1 MNNFWDKIKNSNVVK
16 VATAYGVVCWI
27 LLQVQD
33 AVLPT
38 IGAPIWVAQIILFI
52 ILIGFPIACL
62 IAWASEVNTN
72 NEKSKLLSD
81 DKKAIPVKNN
91 NIYAIG
97 GISIM
102 IIALFAFYASPF
114 IFDYEPKRKYSTSNN
129 NNSNDYSI
137 RFDLNLGDSSP
148 NEWGL
153 LTEIAISNDGNYVA
167 FTINEESSSKIYLR
181 DLRTAN
187 DPIYLTDYIWS
198 TDVHGI
204 LKFTDDDQWVSFF
217 DSGLLKKVRITGGAT
232 QTIMKTMLGRTSGYD
247 IDNDRVLH
255 TGNSDLLYFT
265 DITSGQSNMVTKFD
279 EMPRRIYRW
288 PQLLPDDENIIVS
301 SSSLVAAN
309 NDSDILLYN
318 ANTGS
323 HETIIPNAYNA
334 RYMAETGNIIF
345 VRDSSLWGVLFDIN
359 ELKIIGDENLLV
371 KNIETNGILG
381 SAAYSFSRNGRL
393 IYLSGTDVAAA
404 SADLKMDVLSR
415 DGTLIESLAISGRFG
430 QLSLSPMSNFLS
442 YTKYDDSN
450 ADIWVYDFEQRI
462 SGRRTYDGASDR
474 PRWHPD
480 GKQIIYTTN
489 SMTSSSTTANFGL
502 GFAGGSIRSVSSDGT
517 GNDKEVFNDKERF
530 NNYVLQSISPLGNDI
545 FFTHGGN
552 GVKTTAYRAS
562 LDDSIEIELR
572 SEELELTPNA
582 GQLWWWSRV
591 SLSNDGEWIAYVSNE
606 SGTSQ
611 LYIRPYPDI
620 DKGKW
625 QVSAKDAFSPIW
637 SSENNELFFHAGN
650 KFYRVEF
657 KKFKNNNSSYMNL
670 SQPEFLFE
678 HTIVEN
684 HLTFPAWEYD
694 SKNNRFIIISTP
706 GSEVTEGADNVID
719 MLNKKITL
727 MVVENWVSELSS
739 IMPNQLD

>member
-1 MNNFWDKIKNSNVVK
+1 MNGLWDKIKNSNVVK

-33 AVLPT
+33 AILPT
-38 IGAPIWVAQIILFI
+38 IGAPIWVAQIILFL

-62 IAWASEVNTN
+62 IAWASDLTSNKLNTKGDSRPTN
-72 NEKSKLLSD
+72 DLPKRTILIGSLFSI
-81 DKKAIPVKNN
+81 AIV
-91 NIYAIG
+91 G
-97 GISIM
+97 
-102 IIALFAFYASPF
+102 LFAFYVSPF
-114 IFDYEPKRKYSTSNN
+114 IFDYEPKRNHSSSNMD
-129 NNSNDYSI
+129 NSNQFST

-167 FTINEESSSKIYLR
+167 FSINEEASSKIYIR
-181 DLRTAN
+181 DLRSID
-187 DPIYLTDYIWS
+187 DPAYLTDYIWS
-198 TDVHGI
+198 TDVHGL

-247 IDNDRVLH
+247 IDNNRVLH

-265 DITSGQSNMVTKFD
+265 DITSGQSTMVTKFD
-279 EMPRRIYRW
+279 EMSRRIYRW

-318 ANTGS
+318 ANTGL

-334 RYMAETGNIIF
+334 RFMVETGQIIF

-393 IYLSGTDVAAA
+393 IYLPGTDVAAA

-415 DGTLIESLAISGRFG
+415 DGSLIESLPISGRFG
-430 QLSLSPMSNFLS
+430 QLSLSPTSTFLS

-450 ADIWVYDFEQRI
+450 ADIWAYDFEQKI

-489 SMTSSSTTANFGL
+489 SFMSGSNPNANFGL

-517 GNDKEVFNDKERF
+517 GNDKEVFSDKERF
-530 NNYVLQSISPLGNDI
+530 NNYALQSISPLGDDI

-552 GVKTTAYRAS
+552 GVKTKAYRAS
-562 LDDSIEIELR
+562 LDDSIDLDLR

-591 SLSNDGEWIAYVSNE
+591 SLSYDGEWIAYVSNE

-637 SSENNELFFHAGN
+637 SSVNNELFFHAGN

-657 KKFKNNNSSYMNL
+657 EKFKNNNSSYINL
-670 SQPEFLFE
+670 SQPELLFE

-694 SKNNRFIIISTP
+694 SKNDRFIIISTP
-706 GSEVTEGADNVID
+706 VSETAEDADNSID

-727 MVVENWVSELSS
+727 MVVENWVSDLIKLTS
-739 IMPNQLD
+739 INP